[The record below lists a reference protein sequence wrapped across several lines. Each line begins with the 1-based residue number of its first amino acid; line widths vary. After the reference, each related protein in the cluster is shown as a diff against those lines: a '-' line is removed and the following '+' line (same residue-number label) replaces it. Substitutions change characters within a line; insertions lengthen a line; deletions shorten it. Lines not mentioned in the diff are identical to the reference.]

1 MSSLIYRTG
10 SLFEA
15 PPGAVLVHAC
25 NGQGVWGA
33 GIAAQMKVRFPAA
46 FEKYRLRCV
55 STPWARLRGVAQVSY
70 CSPFWVA
77 SLLVSEQYGARRD
90 SPERVVE
97 ATWAA
102 LRGLLAP
109 ESWGVSAR
117 PREFHS
123 PRISAGLFGVPWES
137 TAAVIG
143 GLAPLYGVSWTVWT
157 P

>member
-46 FEKYRLRCV
+46 FEKYCLRCA
-55 STPWARLRGVAQVSY
+55 STRWEHLRGFAQVSR
-70 CSPFWVA
+70 CPPFWVA
-77 SLLVSEQYGARRD
+77 SLPVSERYGVHRD
-90 SPERVVE
+90 SVRQIVQ
-97 ATWAA
+97 ATRAA
-102 LRGLLAP
+102 LQGLLAP
-109 ESWGVSAR
+109 ESWGGAVR
-117 PREFHS
+117 PDEFHS
-123 PRISAGLFGVPWES
+123 PRINAGLFGVPWEL

-143 GLAPLYGVSWTVWT
+143 ELAPLYGVSWTVWT